1 MSGLVQTT
9 PLTSQQ
15 ILVLRFYE
23 SSAWKVSKYEVF
35 FGGGAYFPVFS
46 SSTGKYG
53 PGKTHKVMIKNPYLD
68 TFHAVLMS
76 KTTVYSG
83 LCCVLGTLN
92 NNG

>member
-1 MSGLVQTT
+1 MRALLEKCPNTK
-9 PLTSQQ
+9 
-15 ILVLRFYE
+15 F
-23 SSAWKVSKYEVF
+23 F

-53 PGKTHKVMIKNPYLD
+53 PEKTHKVMIKNPYLD

-76 KTTVYSG
+76 ETTVYSG